1 MLCDICK
8 KNEAVFYV
16 TKIVNGEKN
25 EVALCEHCAKEYN
38 GFNDFGEMSIMEPF
52 SFQNILS
59 GIMDYIG
66 TVPKNDVGK
75 EISCKNCG
83 MTLEEFKKTGI
94 LGCSECYKNF
104 SSTVN
109 PIIKRVQGNV
119 AHVGKIPKKRGKCII
134 ERRKLENLK
143 QALQKAVALENY
155 EKAAKLRDEIRDISN
170 GKKEG

>member
-1 MLCDICK
+1 MLCDVCK

-25 EVALCEHCAKEYN
+25 KIALCENCAKEYN
-38 GFNDFGEMSIMEPF
+38 GFNDFGEMDIMSPF

-66 TVPKNDVGK
+66 TAPKNDVGQ

-104 SSTVN
+104 NSTVN

-119 AHVGKIPKKRGKCII
+119 EHVGKIPKKRGKGII
-134 ERRKLENLK
+134 ERRKLVNLK
-143 QALQKAVALENY
+143 EQLQKAIALENY